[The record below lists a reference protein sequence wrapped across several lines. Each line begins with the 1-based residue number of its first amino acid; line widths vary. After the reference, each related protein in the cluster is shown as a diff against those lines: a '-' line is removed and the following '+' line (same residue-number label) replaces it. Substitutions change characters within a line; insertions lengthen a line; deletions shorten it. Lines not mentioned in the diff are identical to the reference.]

1 MIRFMVP
8 METTATS
15 PLIYRTACE
24 II

>member
-8 METTATS
+8 METTATP

>member
-8 METTATS
+8 METTAT
-15 PLIYRTACE
+15 PLLIYRTACE